1 MKILKIFGVVIG
13 IHFLA
18 LLLIFANPGCSTAQ
32 KPAPVPAD
40 TVAKEVSAPEAV
52 SASLPP
58 PVPAPAA
65 APAAESAP
73 VLPAGVSSAP
83 APATPPLFDPN
94 APAVA
99 AADSATGVRF
109 MPTRPGTAVAG
120 ALQAEK
126 VGDVTPASTYI
137 VRPGDSLWSIAKK
150 HKLTVGDLTAA
161 NGIAANA
168 NLQPGKKL
176 VIPARSGAVA
186 ASAPAAAPATP
197 APVKS
202 ARPAKS
208 AAPRPGVDG
217 VRHVVK
223 SGESLSVIARNY
235 GVRQSEIALANG
247 ISDPT
252 RLQAGTEIVI
262 PGVSAPKA
270 AKAADTKSGEPA
282 ATPPAPP
289 VIPVIR
295 LEESPVTP
303 APKP

>member
-1 MKILKIFGVVIG
+1 MKILKIFGIVIG
-13 IHFLA
+13 IHMFA
-18 LLLIFANPGCSTAQ
+18 LLLIFANPGCSTAR
-32 KPAPVPAD
+32 KPAPVPTD
-40 TVAKEVSAPEAV
+40 TVTKDAPAAEAV
-52 SASLPP
+52 AASLPS

-65 APAAESAP
+65 APVAEPAP
-73 VLPAGVSSAP
+73 VLPAGAPSAP
-83 APATPPLFDPN
+83 APATPPFFDPN
-94 APAVA
+94 APATA
-99 AADSATGVRF
+99 SSDSSTGVRF
-109 MPTRPGTAVAG
+109 MPTRPGTPVAG

-126 VGDVTPASTYI
+126 VADVTPASTYI

-176 VIPARSGAVA
+176 VIPAKSGAVA
-186 ASAPAAAPATP
+186 ATAPAPATP
-197 APVKS
+197 PPAKS
-202 ARPAKS
+202 ARPAK
-208 AAPRPGVDG
+208 AATPKPGVDG

-223 SGESLSVIARNY
+223 PGESLSVIARNY

-247 ISDPT
+247 ITDPT

-270 AKAADTKSGEPA
+270 AKTPDAKPGDPA
-282 ATPPAPP
+282 TPPPAPP

>member
-1 MKILKIFGVVIG
+1 MKILKIFGIVIG
-13 IHFLA
+13 IHVFA
-18 LLLIFANPGCSTAQ
+18 LLLIFANPGCSTAR

-40 TVAKEVSAPEAV
+40 TAVKDAPAAETVAAPI
-52 SASLPP
+52 PP
-58 PVPAPAA
+58 PVPGPAA
-65 APAAESAP
+65 APVADSAP
-73 VLPAGVSSAP
+73 VLPAAAPAAP

-94 APAVA
+94 TPA
-99 AADSATGVRF
+99 AAASADSSTGVRF
-109 MPTRPGTAVAG
+109 MPTRPGTPVAG

-126 VGDVTPASTYI
+126 VADVTPASTYI

-176 VIPARSGAVA
+176 VIPAKSGAVA
-186 ASAPAAAPATP
+186 ASAPAPAAPAP
-197 APVKS
+197 AKP
-202 ARPAKS
+202 ARPAK
-208 AAPRPGVDG
+208 AAVPRSGVDG

-223 SGESLSVIARNY
+223 PGESLSVIARNY

-262 PGVSAPKA
+262 PGVTAPKA
-270 AKAADTKSGEPA
+270 AKAPETKPGDA
-282 ATPPAPP
+282 AAPPPAPP

-295 LEESPVTP
+295 IEESPVTP

>member
-1 MKILKIFGVVIG
+1 MKILKIFGIVAG
-13 IHFLA
+13 IHVLA
-18 LLLIFANPGCSTAQ
+18 LLLIFANPGCSTAH
-32 KPAPVPAD
+32 KPAPVPSD
-40 TVAKEVSAPEAV
+40 TVVKD
-52 SASLPP
+52 
-58 PVPAPAA
+58 AA
-65 APAAESAP
+65 APAAVTVPVPAAVEPAP
-73 VLPAGVSSAP
+73 VVPAGAP
-83 APATPPLFDPN
+83 SVPAAATPPLFDPN

-99 AADSATGVRF
+99 APADASASVRF
-109 MPTRPGTAVAG
+109 TPTRPGTPVAG
-120 ALQAEK
+120 ALQSEK
-126 VGDVTPASTYI
+126 VADVTPASTYV

-150 HKLTVGDLTAA
+150 HKLTVADLTAA

-176 VIPARSGAVA
+176 VIPGP
-186 ASAPAAAPATP
+186 APAPA
-197 APVKS
+197 KS
-202 ARPAKS
+202 TRPAK
-208 AAPRPGVDG
+208 AASPKPGVEG

-223 SGESLSVIARNY
+223 PGESLSVIARNY

-270 AKAADTKSGEPA
+270 PKASDAKAAEPA
-282 ATPPAPP
+282 APPAPP

-295 LEESPVTP
+295 IEESPVTP

>member
-1 MKILKIFGVVIG
+1 VPAAVSVPVP
-13 IHFLA
+13 A
-18 LLLIFANPGCSTAQ
+18 AAE
-32 KPAPVPAD
+32 PAPV
-40 TVAKEVSAPEAV
+40 
-52 SASLPP
+52 
-58 PVPAPAA
+58 APAG
-65 APAAESAP
+65 APSVP
-73 VLPAGVSSAP
+73 VA
-83 APATPPLFDPN
+83 ATPPLIDQN
-94 APAVA
+94 A
-99 AADSATGVRF
+99 AAAAALADGSASVRF
-109 MPTRPGTAVAG
+109 TPTRPGTPVAG
-120 ALQAEK
+120 ALQSEK
-126 VGDVTPASTYI
+126 VADVTPATTYV

-176 VIPARSGAVA
+176 VIPAKSGAVA
-186 ASAPAAAPATP
+186 APAAAPAP
-197 APVKS
+197 APAKS
-202 ARPAKS
+202 SRPAK
-208 AAPRPGVDG
+208 AASPKPGLEG

-270 AKAADTKSGEPA
+270 PKAAEAKAAEPA
-282 ATPPAPP
+282 VPAAPP

-295 LEESPVTP
+295 IEESPVTP

>member
-1 MKILKIFGVVIG
+1 MKILKIFGIVAG
-13 IHFLA
+13 IHVLA
-18 LLLIFANPGCSTAQ
+18 LLLIFANPGCSTAR
-32 KPAPVPAD
+32 KPAPVPSD
-40 TVAKEVSAPEAV
+40 TVAQDA
-52 SASLPP
+52 
-58 PVPAPAA
+58 PVPAAVSVPVPAA
-65 APAAESAP
+65 AEPAP
-73 VLPAGVSSAP
+73 VAPAGAP
-83 APATPPLFDPN
+83 SVPVAATPPLIDQN
-94 APAVA
+94 A
-99 AADSATGVRF
+99 AAAAALADGSASVRF
-109 MPTRPGTAVAG
+109 TPTRPGTPVAG
-120 ALQAEK
+120 ALQSEK
-126 VGDVTPASTYI
+126 VADVTPATTYV

-176 VIPARSGAVA
+176 VIPAKSGAVA
-186 ASAPAAAPATP
+186 APAAAPAP
-197 APVKS
+197 APAKS
-202 ARPAKS
+202 SRPAK
-208 AAPRPGVDG
+208 AASPKPGLEG

-270 AKAADTKSGEPA
+270 PKAAEAKAAEPA
-282 ATPPAPP
+282 VPAAPP
-289 VIPVIR
+289 VIPVICI
-295 LEESPVTP
+295 EESPVTP

>member
-1 MKILKIFGVVIG
+1 MKILKIFGIVAG
-13 IHFLA
+13 IHVPA
-18 LLLIFANPGCSTAQ
+18 LLLIFANPGCSTAR
-32 KPAPVPAD
+32 KPAPVPSD
-40 TVAKEVSAPEAV
+40 TVAQDA
-52 SASLPP
+52 
-58 PVPAPAA
+58 PVPAAVSVPVPAA
-65 APAAESAP
+65 AEPAP
-73 VLPAGVSSAP
+73 VAPAGAP
-83 APATPPLFDPN
+83 SVPVAATPPLIDQN
-94 APAVA
+94 A
-99 AADSATGVRF
+99 AAAAALADGSASVRF
-109 MPTRPGTAVAG
+109 TPTRPGTPVAG
-120 ALQAEK
+120 ALQSEK
-126 VGDVTPASTYI
+126 VADVTPATTYV

-176 VIPARSGAVA
+176 VIPAKSGAVA
-186 ASAPAAAPATP
+186 APAAAPAP
-197 APVKS
+197 APAKS
-202 ARPAKS
+202 SRPAK
-208 AAPRPGVDG
+208 AASPKPGLEG

-270 AKAADTKSGEPA
+270 PKAAEAKAAEPA
-282 ATPPAPP
+282 VPAAPP

-295 LEESPVTP
+295 IEESPVTP

>member
-1 MKILKIFGVVIG
+1 MKILKIFGIVAG
-13 IHFLA
+13 IHVLA
-18 LLLIFANPGCSTAQ
+18 LLLIFANPGCSTAH
-32 KPAPVPAD
+32 KPAPVPSD
-40 TVAKEVSAPEAV
+40 TVAKD
-52 SASLPP
+52 
-58 PVPAPAA
+58 AA
-65 APAAESAP
+65 APAAVTVPAAVEPAP
-73 VLPAGVSSAP
+73 VVPAGAP
-83 APATPPLFDPN
+83 SVPAAATPPLFDPN

-99 AADSATGVRF
+99 APADASASVRF
-109 MPTRPGTAVAG
+109 TPTRPGTPVAG
-120 ALQAEK
+120 ALQSEK
-126 VGDVTPASTYI
+126 VADVTPASTYV

-150 HKLTVGDLTAA
+150 HKLTVADLTAA

-176 VIPARSGAVA
+176 VIPAKSGVVA
-186 ASAPAAAPATP
+186 ASAAAPAP
-197 APVKS
+197 APAKS
-202 ARPAKS
+202 TRPAK
-208 AAPRPGVDG
+208 AASPKPGVEG

-223 SGESLSVIARNY
+223 PGESLSVIARNY

-262 PGVSAPKA
+262 PGVSTPKSPKA
-270 AKAADTKSGEPA
+270 SDTKAAEP

-295 LEESPVTP
+295 IEESPVTP

>member
-1 MKILKIFGVVIG
+1 MKILKIFGIVAG
-13 IHFLA
+13 IHVLA
-18 LLLIFANPGCSTAQ
+18 LLLIFANPGCSTAH
-32 KPAPVPAD
+32 KPAPVPSD
-40 TVAKEVSAPEAV
+40 TLVKD
-52 SASLPP
+52 
-58 PVPAPAA
+58 AA
-65 APAAESAP
+65 APAAVTVPVPAAVEPAP
-73 VLPAGVSSAP
+73 VVPAGAP
-83 APATPPLFDPN
+83 SVPAAATPPLFDPN

-99 AADSATGVRF
+99 APADASASVRF
-109 MPTRPGTAVAG
+109 TPTRPGTPVAG
-120 ALQAEK
+120 ALQSEK
-126 VGDVTPASTYI
+126 VADVTPASTYV

-150 HKLTVGDLTAA
+150 HKLTVADLTAA

-176 VIPARSGAVA
+176 VIPAKSGVVA
-186 ASAPAAAPATP
+186 APAAAAAP
-197 APVKS
+197 APAPAKS
-202 ARPAKS
+202 TRPAK
-208 AAPRPGVDG
+208 AASPKPGVEG

-223 SGESLSVIARNY
+223 PGESLSVIARNY

-270 AKAADTKSGEPA
+270 PKASDAKAAEPA
-282 ATPPAPP
+282 APPAPP

-295 LEESPVTP
+295 IEESPVTP